1 MKLYL
6 GTIKKIKNLIVLIII
21 KIIIISN
28 KINKK
33 K

>member
-28 KINKK
+28 KTNKK